1 MRALLQGLKSGLG
14 APLISRGW
22 MVMQPYTTTGGGG
35 GGGAAGSVVEM
46 ATSATAAEAAVAA
59 FLANFMAG
67 DH

>member
-22 MVMQPYTTTGGGG
+22 MVMQPYTTTGGG
-35 GGGAAGSVVEM
+35 AAGSVVEM

-67 DH
+67 GH